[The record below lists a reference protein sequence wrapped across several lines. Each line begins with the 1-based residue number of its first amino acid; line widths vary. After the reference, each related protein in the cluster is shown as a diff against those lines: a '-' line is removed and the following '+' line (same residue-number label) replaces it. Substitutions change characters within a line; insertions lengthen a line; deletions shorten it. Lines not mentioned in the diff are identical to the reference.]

1 MPGAGGAVFDGSI
14 VCVVLVL
21 HSVLFRVQHV
31 AVRAGPDAAATGEA
45 ASVPGIAGGSAELGG
60 LGAVPPRVGH
70 AWGAAPAEHQLGL
83 NNGGGLVRGVRA
95 GHDRAPLVAWVWRMR
110 SVVSA
115 ATSRSQFG

>member
-14 VCVVLVL
+14 VCMVLVL

-70 AWGAAPAEHQLGL
+70 AWGLA
-83 NNGGGLVRGVRA
+83 RGVRA
-95 GHDRAPLVAWVWRMR
+95 GHDSACLVAWVWRMR